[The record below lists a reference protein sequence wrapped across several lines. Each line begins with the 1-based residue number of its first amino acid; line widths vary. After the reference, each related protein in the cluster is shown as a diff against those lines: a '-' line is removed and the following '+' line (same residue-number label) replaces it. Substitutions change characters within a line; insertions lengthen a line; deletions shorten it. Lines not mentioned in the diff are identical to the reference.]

1 MSKVLLLVGLFGIAT
16 TAWLL
21 LREPVDCQQ
30 HALRSCFNQL
40 AVDPAG
46 DWSHY
51 SFVVLG
57 HIRTGPKKT
66 GPNPNLQENVQR
78 LFVDDPAF
86 VIALGDLYYKITD
99 ASVEAIR
106 NWVSQNIPVP
116 FFNAVGNH
124 DTQTEA
130 GQDPQ
135 RYAAEFGSPAF
146 DFILGS
152 ELFIFLENGATPVL
166 SIEQTRHLK
175 GLLARAAEDSAIR
188 NIFILTHQLFW
199 SYYNPAMEP
208 VFRYRHP
215 VKPPANYRFFLDELK
230 PLLESMPE
238 DKRLFLLAGDI
249 GGGRKHLQTFF
260 HREGPITYIATGMG
274 SRNRDSFVT
283 VSVNGGEV
291 SLKNTRFATGEVSS
305 LEDYGLDYWV
315 RFYRDN
321 PELAAAADR
330 IGEKE

>member
-1 MSKVLLLVGLFGIAT
+1 MSKVLWLVGLFVIAT
-16 TAWLL
+16 AAWLL
-21 LREPVDCQQ
+21 SREPAGCQQ
-30 HALRSCFNQL
+30 QVYRSCFNQL
-40 AVDPAG
+40 AVDPSG

-66 GPNPNLQENVQR
+66 GPNSNLQENVQR
-78 LFVDDPAF
+78 LFVDNPAF
-86 VIALGDLYYKITD
+86 VVALGDLYYSITD
-99 ASVEAIR
+99 ASVAAIR
-106 NWVSQNIPVP
+106 SWVSQNIPVP

-124 DTQTEA
+124 DTQTEL
-130 GQDPQ
+130 GQDTQ
-135 RYAAEFGSPAF
+135 RYAGEFGNPGF
-146 DFILGS
+146 NFILGS

-166 SIEQTRHLK
+166 SIEQIRHLK

-188 NIFILTHQLFW
+188 NIFILTHQVFW
-199 SYYNPAMEP
+199 SYYNPAMKP

-230 PLLESMPE
+230 PLLESMPG
-238 DKRLFLLAGDI
+238 DKRVFLMAGDI
-249 GGGRKHLQTFF
+249 GGGKKHLQTFF
-260 HREGPITYIATGMG
+260 HREAPITYIATGMG

-283 VSVNGGEV
+283 VSIKDSEV
-291 SLKNTRFATGEVSS
+291 SLKNTNFATGEVTS

-315 RFYRDN
+315 KFYRDN

-330 IGEKE
+330 IGKEE